1 METMQHL
8 IRNEKEKKEK
18 EYKRIK
24 KAHEFYIGHKCL
36 IEKFLKGHLIERIAV
51 KTGSEGHK
59 LDLMKMIRCAKMFDG
74 ETHLE
79 ILEHDNKLLG
89 FYHSELP
96 NIISILTNDIE
107 FNEEDENNL
116 NLIIYLVDYHDLV
129 KNSQINF
136 SKLGEFSHN
145 EFRKLVE
152 TLHPES
158 LLADIFKK
166 EYRNRNFLSTGSFR
180 FNKNSF
186 DIKGN
191 LIYFDLSDEKQSKFT
206 FVNGREINDEDYK
219 YILGKL
225 KENEIPPLFTIVE
238 EAVKAYAH
246 DELGSFIIK
255 INERRYKKKNNNQ
268 DEQGPMGNNPEGRE
282 FMDNNQDEQGPMGN
296 NSEEREFMDNSQEE
310 QGSMNS
316 NQAEQE
322 LMGINQFEHE
332 SRGKTL
338 VKKPILNNKK
348 YVENRA

>member
-1 METMQHL
+1 METIQKMS
-8 IRNEKEKKEK
+8 KKQE
-18 EYKRIK
+18 KRIEK
-24 KAHEFYIGHKCL
+24 QKDDRKFYEKNKWL

-59 LDLMKMIRCAKMFDG
+59 LDLTKMIRCAKMFDG

-96 NIISILTNDIE
+96 NIVSILTNDIE

-136 SKLGEFSHN
+136 SKLGEFSYN
-145 EFRKLVE
+145 EFSKLVI
-152 TLHPES
+152 TLYPES
-158 LLADIFKK
+158 LLANIFKK
-166 EYRNRNFLSTGSFR
+166 EYRNRNFLSTGAFTFS
-180 FNKNSF
+180 KNSF
-186 DIKGN
+186 DTNGN
-191 LIYFDLSDEKQSKFT
+191 LIYFDLFDEKQSKFT

-255 INERRYKKKNNNQ
+255 INERRYINKINNQ
-268 DEQGPMGNNPEGRE
+268 V
-282 FMDNNQDEQGPMGN
+282 
-296 NSEEREFMDNSQEE
+296 
-310 QGSMNS
+310 
-316 NQAEQE
+316 
-322 LMGINQFEHE
+322 EHE